1 LRNRPVIVG
10 VAVGVGVLVGVFV
23 GVALGL
29 AVGVTVGVFVPV
41 GVTVGVTVGVVVGVP
56 VGVELGLAVGVAEG
70 VTVDVTVGVI
80 VGVGDGV
87 TVNVGVTEGVTVGV
101 TLGVAV
107 AVKVAEGVD
116 VGVAGGILA
125 PNPERT
131 PRPPYVFARVAS
143 IKAARDRS
151 DNRASERVSY
161 QLPPL
166 NPAPCA
172 FDEGH
177 PKVFA
182 SPIASS
188 TPSPWSAPLNDLPA
202 EFATV
207 TTRSHNP
214 PERSIT
220 PKNPAPEASRVLTKY
235 PKLPTRKGP
244 CTEA

>member
-1 LRNRPVIVG
+1 MVGVGVFVGVG
-10 VAVGVGVLVGVFV
+10 VAVGVR
-23 GVALGL
+23 
-29 AVGVTVGVFVPV
+29 VGVTVGVAV
-41 GVTVGVTVGVVVGVP
+41 GVIVGVVVGVP
-56 VGVELGLAVGVAEG
+56 VGVALG
-70 VTVDVTVGVI
+70 VTVGVLVGVLVGVVVL
-80 VGVGDGV
+80 VGVGVTVGV
-87 TVNVGVTEGVTVGV
+87 GVGVAVNVGVSVGV

-116 VGVAGGILA
+116 VGVAAGILA

-151 DNRASERVSY
+151 DNRASERLSY

-177 PKVFA
+177 PEVVAF
-182 SPIASS
+182 PLASS
-188 TPSPWSAPLNDLPA
+188 TPSPWSAPLNDLPD

-207 TTRSHNP
+207 TTRSHKP

-220 PKNPAPEASRVLTKY
+220 P
-235 PKLPTRKGP
+235 
-244 CTEA
+244 